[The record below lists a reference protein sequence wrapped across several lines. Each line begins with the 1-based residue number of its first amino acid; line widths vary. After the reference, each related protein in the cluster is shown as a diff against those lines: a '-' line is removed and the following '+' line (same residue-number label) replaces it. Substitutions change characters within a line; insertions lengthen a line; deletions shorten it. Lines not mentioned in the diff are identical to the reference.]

1 MTPNLADKVV
11 IVTGASAGI
20 GRATAVAL
28 AQSGAHVVLVARRQE
43 RLDALVEE
51 LAVYPGRRLAMAG
64 DVGDETFAGLVVEQ
78 TIATFGKIDVL
89 INNAGLGHKSQL
101 AEMPPADMRRLLD
114 TNVLGLLYFTQ
125 AAVPP
130 MKQQGSGHIINISSI
145 VSQWPLPNMGLYCAS
160 KTAVN
165 FISRALRMELRPY
178 HIRVTIVYPGRTESE
193 FGDGLLGQK
202 GVSRSP
208 IGRVPA
214 ERVAKAIV
222 KAIGNGR
229 PHVYITWY
237 DWLFNNIT
245 RLFPRTTDWLTM
257 RVANRSRPGDQS
269 PG

>member
-1 MTPNLADKVV
+1 MNPTLINKVV
-11 IVTGASAGI
+11 VVTGASAGI
-20 GRATAVAL
+20 GWATAVTL
-28 AQSGAHVVLVARRQE
+28 AQSGANVVLVARRQE
-43 RLDALVEE
+43 RLDELVEV
-51 LAVYPGRRLAMAG
+51 LAVYPGRRLAIAG
-64 DVGDETFAGLVVEQ
+64 DVGDEAFAATAVQQ

-101 AEMPPADMRRLLD
+101 AEMPANDMRRLLD

-125 AAVPP
+125 AAISH
-130 MKQQGSGHIINISSI
+130 MKAQGGGHIINISSI

-178 HIRVTIVYPGRTESE
+178 HIRVSIVYPGRTESE

-214 ERVAKAIV
+214 ERVAWAIV
-222 KAIGNGR
+222 KTIGNGR
-229 PHVYITWY
+229 AHVYITWY
-237 DWLFNNIT
+237 DWLFNHLT

-257 RVANRSRPGDQS
+257 RLA
-269 PG
+269 